1 MPVAAPIVAPVAAIV
16 GPTASGKSAWALEL
30 AQALD
35 GEIISADSRQLYRR
49 LEIGSAKPTAAE
61 RAQIPHHC
69 LDLREPIEPISLAEY
84 LDAARTAIAD
94 VQSRGKPAIV
104 VGGSGQY
111 VWALLEGWIVPP
123 APPDPAFR
131 ERLTA
136 EAQKRGAPA
145 LHRDLAQ
152 LDPESAAQIDPNN
165 LRRIIRALEVHH
177 TTGRPISS
185 WRRERRPL
193 KFAAFA
199 PALSQRELDERID
212 RRTAAMF
219 RNGLIEEVADLLREG
234 IPPNAP
240 AFKAIGY
247 PEVLAHLRRE
257 SPPGEYSLLDAVAAV
272 ARATQRYSR
281 RQRPWFR
288 PTDPRIAWSTH
299 PPPPKSVAAH
309 LQKLPTLRRGQSES
323 LPPSWGEI

>member
-1 MPVAAPIVAPVAAIV
+1 MPMPSSKSPTKSPAPSEAPPIAAPVAAIV
-16 GPTASGKSAWALEL
+16 GPTASGKSAWALQL

-35 GEIISADSRQLYRR
+35 GEIVSADSRQLYRR
-49 LEIGSAKPTAAE
+49 LDIGSAKPTAAE
-61 RAQIPHHC
+61 RALIPHHC
-69 LDLREPIEPISLAEY
+69 LDLREPQQPISLAEY
-84 LDAARTAIAD
+84 LDAARAAIAD
-94 VQSRGKPAIV
+94 IQRRGKPTII

-123 APPDPAFR
+123 AAPDPTFR
-131 ERLTA
+131 EQLTL
-136 EAQKRGAPA
+136 EAQSRGTPA

-152 LDPESAAQIDPNN
+152 VDAEAAAQIDPNN

-177 TTGRPISS
+177 ATGRPISS

-199 PALSQRELDERID
+199 PDLPQRELDERID

-219 RNGLIEEVADLLREG
+219 RNGLVEEVAALLREG
-234 IPPNAP
+234 VPPNAP

-257 SPPGEYSLLDAVAAV
+257 PPQGESPMGEYSLLDAVAAV

-288 PTDPRIAWSTH
+288 PNDPRIAWSAA
-299 PPPPKSVAAH
+299 PPPPESVAAH
-309 LQKLPTLRRGQSES
+309 L
-323 LPPSWGEI
+323 